1 MSSTEFPVDK
11 ILLGIVQCIGYQSYN
26 CGWRR
31 RINMKLKRLAA
42 LVLAVMMTL
51 TAASATGL
59 SKLAAEGTQKPE
71 KSVVD
76 AAGATW
82 YHAGEELRFDDD
94 SSYCFESE
102 SWIMRQKSGNTIDE
116 AVFDGITPDNVQTLT
131 DENGETYTV
140 SMYSQATVVA
150 ALNRMLGKE
159 TKKPERTLVERY
171 KIDDEGMI
179 DVIIKLSGDAV
190 LENGGAVLGEGLTKQ
205 QSAARE
211 KLAAEHEI
219 IKKRIECAA
228 SAISFEYDFTLLCNG
243 FAASVPFNEVSRIAA
258 VAGVESVEYMP
269 VFEIPTESYEIV
281 RPNDTKMTIANDVI
295 ESRYAWDLGIDG
307 SGMVIAIIDTGID
320 TDNECF
326 APGLE
331 TVKLTQED
339 ISRIIAENPDM
350 NMLAL
355 RPGTTAEQVYIND
368 KIPFAFDYADKD
380 CDVNHGGQASA
391 HGTHVAGIAA
401 GQAVES
407 AGTSFG
413 LTSLGVAPKAQILP
427 LKVFSNRDASATLG
441 SVAAA
446 MEDAIVLGADAI
458 NLSLGAVGGPV
469 YYEDYTE
476 VFDAALANGINV
488 VASAGNSA
496 SSTYHS
502 LWEADLGL
510 TDNPDIGMVGMPG
523 SFNSVLTVAS
533 LNNPEYFVAIQTQ
546 DALLFDDAYPE
557 YGGSWKSRYDD
568 KADYEYKVATRIGGH
583 SYEYSIFHTT
593 IDNADLSDVSGKLL
607 FVDYNSELTIDEHAA
622 FAREAGA
629 AALFIF
635 DSSRETTFVDTTRED
650 WTYPVAAYKYD
661 SLTKAL
667 EPSHPATIHINPY
680 WDIDDQGG
688 YMSSFSSWG
697 TTGGLTIKP
706 EITAIGGN
714 VFSAY
719 NGSGA
724 YALSSGTSM
733 SAPMTAGSALL
744 VRQYLMNNFDIPA
757 AELPEIVNNLLMSA
771 ATPVLNPDGL
781 TYSPRYQGAGFEN
794 IRAAMTA
801 GAYITTECGRA
812 KLELGDDPQKTGVY
826 NLNFTV
832 VNMTDADKTYTVDAS
847 VQTESAETGR
857 INADG
862 TRRYLMT
869 QTPHMLNS
877 EIAGNGAI
885 TVPAG
890 GSTEVS
896 VTITLTEEDIAY
908 IEKYV
913 PNGIYVEGFVTG
925 LHCPQLS
932 RAATMISPKLKPVNA
947 MQPMLSTAYI
957 PMMQITMSI
966 SASEQAWLGRT
977 TAFTPRRNSAR
988 CAMLQTATRSLPTGT
1003 ASAMRSMRSQ
1013 SD

>member
-51 TAASATGL
+51 TAASVTGL

-82 YHAGEELRFDDD
+82 YHADAGEELRFDDD

-339 ISRIIAENPDM
+339 ISRVIAENPDM

-533 LNNPEYFVAIQTQ
+533 LNNPEYFVAIQTK

-568 KADYEYKVATRIGGH
+568 KAGYEYKVATRIGGH

-801 GAYITTECGRA
+801 GCLYHHR
-812 KLELGDDPQKTGVY
+812 
-826 NLNFTV
+826 
-832 VNMTDADKTYTVDAS
+832 
-847 VQTESAETGR
+847 
-857 INADG
+857 
-862 TRRYLMT
+862 
-869 QTPHMLNS
+869 
-877 EIAGNGAI
+877 
-885 TVPAG
+885 
-890 GSTEVS
+890 
-896 VTITLTEEDIAY
+896 
-908 IEKYV
+908 
-913 PNGIYVEGFVTG
+913 
-925 LHCPQLS
+925 
-932 RAATMISPKLKPVNA
+932 
-947 MQPMLSTAYI
+947 
-957 PMMQITMSI
+957 
-966 SASEQAWLGRT
+966 
-977 TAFTPRRNSAR
+977 
-988 CAMLQTATRSLPTGT
+988 
-1003 ASAMRSMRSQ
+1003 MRQ
-1013 SD
+1013 GKA

>member
-1 MSSTEFPVDK
+1 
-11 ILLGIVQCIGYQSYN
+11 
-26 CGWRR
+26 
-31 RINMKLKRLAA
+31 MKLKRLAA

-51 TAASATGL
+51 AAASATGL

-82 YHAGEELRFDDD
+82 YHADAGEELRFDDD

-281 RPNDTKMTIANDVI
+281 RPGDTKMTIANDVI

-407 AGTSFG
+407 CLLYTS
-413 LTSLGVAPKAQILP
+413 P
-427 LKVFSNRDASATLG
+427 
-441 SVAAA
+441 
-446 MEDAIVLGADAI
+446 
-458 NLSLGAVGGPV
+458 
-469 YYEDYTE
+469 
-476 VFDAALANGINV
+476 
-488 VASAGNSA
+488 
-496 SSTYHS
+496 
-502 LWEADLGL
+502 
-510 TDNPDIGMVGMPG
+510 
-523 SFNSVLTVAS
+523 
-533 LNNPEYFVAIQTQ
+533 
-546 DALLFDDAYPE
+546 
-557 YGGSWKSRYDD
+557 
-568 KADYEYKVATRIGGH
+568 
-583 SYEYSIFHTT
+583 
-593 IDNADLSDVSGKLL
+593 
-607 FVDYNSELTIDEHAA
+607 
-622 FAREAGA
+622 
-629 AALFIF
+629 
-635 DSSRETTFVDTTRED
+635 
-650 WTYPVAAYKYD
+650 
-661 SLTKAL
+661 
-667 EPSHPATIHINPY
+667 
-680 WDIDDQGG
+680 
-688 YMSSFSSWG
+688 
-697 TTGGLTIKP
+697 
-706 EITAIGGN
+706 
-714 VFSAY
+714 
-719 NGSGA
+719 
-724 YALSSGTSM
+724 
-733 SAPMTAGSALL
+733 
-744 VRQYLMNNFDIPA
+744 
-757 AELPEIVNNLLMSA
+757 
-771 ATPVLNPDGL
+771 
-781 TYSPRYQGAGFEN
+781 SPR
-794 IRAAMTA
+794 
-801 GAYITTECGRA
+801 
-812 KLELGDDPQKTGVY
+812 D
-826 NLNFTV
+826 
-832 VNMTDADKTYTVDAS
+832 
-847 VQTESAETGR
+847 
-857 INADG
+857 
-862 TRRYLMT
+862 
-869 QTPHMLNS
+869 
-877 EIAGNGAI
+877 
-885 TVPAG
+885 
-890 GSTEVS
+890 
-896 VTITLTEEDIAY
+896 
-908 IEKYV
+908 
-913 PNGIYVEGFVTG
+913 
-925 LHCPQLS
+925 
-932 RAATMISPKLKPVNA
+932 
-947 MQPMLSTAYI
+947 
-957 PMMQITMSI
+957 
-966 SASEQAWLGRT
+966 
-977 TAFTPRRNSAR
+977 
-988 CAMLQTATRSLPTGT
+988 
-1003 ASAMRSMRSQ
+1003 
-1013 SD
+1013 